1 MKVYQAAFLITWL
14 LGALYIGSNRFLLW
28 RLRKFAP
35 ALHAEYQRHGSL
47 GRSSF
52 LLSLI
57 TAENPSGAKVEQARL
72 PLTLSRLFL
81 GLTVLAL
88 LAFVAALVLVDEAP

>member
-1 MKVYQAAFLITWL
+1 MKIYQIAFLITWIVGL
-14 LGALYIGSNRFLLW
+14 FYIGSNRFLLW

-35 ALHAEYQRHGSL
+35 ALHDKYQGQGSL
-47 GRSSF
+47 GRSAF

-57 TAENPSGAKVEQARL
+57 TGEDRSAAQVQQASL

-81 GLTVLAL
+81 GLTVLAFF
-88 LAFVAALVLVDEAP
+88 AFVATLIFVNEAP